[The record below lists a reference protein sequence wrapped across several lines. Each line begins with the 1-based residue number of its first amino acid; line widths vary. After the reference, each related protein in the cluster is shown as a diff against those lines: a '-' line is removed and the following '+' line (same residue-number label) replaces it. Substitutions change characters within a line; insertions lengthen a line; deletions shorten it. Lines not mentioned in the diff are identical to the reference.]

1 MSPDLDFGSTA
12 ARRLKLG
19 GATLLHVAAE
29 YGNVGATKP
38 LLDRG
43 ADVNARAALDRY
55 AVASQAGEVTI
66 YRQLWKKGRL
76 VRTPVVA
83 LKVLFAF
90 FYSGGNGYDFSRDL
104 STIVYARPNDRVD
117 LYFLEQRWTSGR
129 LLQTANGGAV
139 SEFSHLKIVCPS
151 VRPIEHGMRE
161 PQIDPKST
169 VFPAQPCRL

>member
-29 YGNVGATKP
+29 YGNVGATKL

-66 YRQLWKKGRL
+66 YRQLWKKARL
-76 VRTPVVA
+76 VGTPVVA
-83 LKVLFAF
+83 LKVPFAF
-90 FYSGGNGYDFSRDL
+90 SLFYSGGNGYDFSRDL

-117 LYFLEQRWTSGR
+117 LYFLEQR
-129 LLQTANGGAV
+129 
-139 SEFSHLKIVCPS
+139 
-151 VRPIEHGMRE
+151 
-161 PQIDPKST
+161 
-169 VFPAQPCRL
+169 

>member
-29 YGNVGATKP
+29 YGNVGATKL

-76 VRTPVVA
+76 VGTPVVA
-83 LKVLFAF
+83 LKVPFAF
-90 FYSGGNGYDFSRDL
+90 SLFYSGGNGYDFSRDL

-117 LYFLEQRWTSGR
+117 LYFLEQR
-129 LLQTANGGAV
+129 
-139 SEFSHLKIVCPS
+139 
-151 VRPIEHGMRE
+151 
-161 PQIDPKST
+161 
-169 VFPAQPCRL
+169 